1 MERNF
6 ATQGNKKT
14 RKLTTFA
21 MLAAI
26 SAILG
31 LTPLGIIPIPPVGAT
46 IMHIPVI
53 ITAILEGPVLGALMG
68 LVFGI
73 ISFINAIMKPT
84 PISFVAMDPLV
95 SIAPRI
101 LIGVVAYYV
110 YRMNPLKN
118 EGIKVGVTAAVATLM
133 NTVGFLGMMFL
144 LHGEQV
150 AKALARPVDT
160 IGKFLF
166 GLGVTHGLPEIAV
179 AVVITI
185 PIVFAVRKVRK

>member
-1 MERNF
+1 MERNVVT
-6 ATQGNKKT
+6 ADRKRTK
-14 RKLTTFA
+14 KLTTFA

-73 ISFINAIMKPT
+73 ISFVNAIIRPT
-84 PISFVAMDPLV
+84 PISFVAMNPLV

-101 LIGVVAYYV
+101 LIGIVAYYA
-110 YRMNPLKN
+110 YRGIPLKN
-118 EGIKVGVTAAVATLM
+118 ETVKIGSAAVIGTIM
-133 NTVGFLGMMFL
+133 NTVGFLGMMYL
-144 LHGEQV
+144 LYAEPV
-150 AKALARPVDT
+150 AKALGQKVDT
-160 IGKFLF
+160 IGKFLLV
-166 GLGVTHGLPEIAV
+166 LGTTHGIPEIGV

-185 PIVFAVRKVRK
+185 PIVLAAKKIRR